1 MSSRRIVRGRENAY
15 DNGTRSSTPPPHPFR
30 FVSLYLDFAW
40 PESCGSISFPCHHG
54 EFSRISTEPVS
65 TARLSAYR
73 PTTSRRRTRAI
84 DSGASTRCTFNNS
97 TAAARRHPAER
108 SRATPRDTQRHFLE
122 ILLDRLIISR
132 SRAKY
137 TSRVIVYKSP
147 RANNISRV
155 LTDSS
160 PLLLSRRAVSFTSP
174 PFSRF
179 LLDHPLIAPS
189 PSDSEPPYLR
199 VVDIAS
205 PRVFSDNVY
214 SRRLPRSRCT
224 APRRLRARR

>member
-1 MSSRRIVRGRENAY
+1 MEPRR
-15 DNGTRSSTPPPHPFR
+15 S
-30 FVSLYLDFAW
+30 
-40 PESCGSISFPCHHG
+40 
-54 EFSRISTEPVS
+54 
-65 TARLSAYR
+65 
-73 PTTSRRRTRAI
+73 
-84 DSGASTRCTFNNS
+84 
-97 TAAARRHPAER
+97 
-108 SRATPRDTQRHFLE
+108 TQRHFLE

-147 RANNISRV
+147 RTNNISRV

-160 PLLLSRRAVSFTSP
+160 PLPLPRRAVSFTSP
-174 PFSRF
+174 PFSPF

>member
-40 PESCGSISFPCHHG
+40 PESCGSISFPCHRG

-137 TSRVIVYKSP
+137 TSRVIVISHREQITSLAFSQTPLPSSCPAAPFLSP
-147 RANNISRV
+147 RLRSLV
-155 LTDSS
+155 SS
-160 PLLLSRRAVSFTSP
+160 STIR
-174 PFSRF
+174 
-179 LLDHPLIAPS
+179 
-189 PSDSEPPYLR
+189 
-199 VVDIAS
+199 
-205 PRVFSDNVY
+205 
-214 SRRLPRSRCT
+214 
-224 APRRLRARR
+224 